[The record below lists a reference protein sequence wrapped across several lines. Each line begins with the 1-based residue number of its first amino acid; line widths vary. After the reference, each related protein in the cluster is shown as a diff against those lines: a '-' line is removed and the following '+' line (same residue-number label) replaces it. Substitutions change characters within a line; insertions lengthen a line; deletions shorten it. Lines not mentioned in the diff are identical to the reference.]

1 VIALLK
7 EMILIRVI
15 ELYADFSISCLLA
28 KEGAS
33 IRSNFLIYE
42 AVTSHKELRV
52 CVRFSKV
59 VFDILFDIR
68 IGLFALKSL
77 DSNHRNDHII
87 FYQEVS
93 KCLKSNPRLSFFV
106 INSLLTPVN

>member
-1 VIALLK
+1 MIALLK
-7 EMILIRVI
+7 EVVLIRVI
-15 ELYADFSISCLLA
+15 ELDADFAISCLLA

-33 IRSNFLIYE
+33 MRSNFLIDE

-59 VFDILFDIR
+59 VFDILLDLR
-68 IGLFALKSL
+68 IGLLALKSL
-77 DSNHRNDHII
+77 KSNHRNNHII

-93 KCLKSNPRLSFFV
+93 KCLKGN
-106 INSLLTPVN
+106 T

>member
-1 VIALLK
+1 
-7 EMILIRVI
+7 MILIRVI

-59 VFDILFDIR
+59 VFDILLDLR

-77 DSNHRNDHII
+77 ESNHRNYHII
-87 FYQEVS
+87 FNQEVS
-93 KCLKSNPRLSFFV
+93 KCLKSNARLSFFG
-106 INSLLTPVN
+106 IDLLLT

>member
-1 VIALLK
+1 MIALL
-7 EMILIRVI
+7 EEVVLIRVI
-15 ELYADFSISCLLA
+15 ELDDDLAISSLLS
-28 KEGAS
+28 KESAS
-33 IRSNFLIYE
+33 MKSHFLIDK

-77 DSNHRNDHII
+77 ESNHRNYHII
-87 FYQEVS
+87 FDQEVS
-93 KCLKSNPRLSFFV
+93 KCLKSNARLSFFR
-106 INSLLTPVN
+106 IDLHLT